1 MWRDKLAQG
10 CLISSRRQVALW
22 CWYQK
27 LGTSSFIGIVIIIA
41 ISTVRKVPA
50 LAVILSD
57 WQVAPANSPL
67 ESTLNK
73 GTTSHYFLVADSSRI
88 VSDLPNTLP
97 SNYFSVNQSN
107 AVNVPVVQRSAQL
120 PSLPSTTLPPTIFP
134 TNQTPSVS
142 VPPLQPIPTSTP
154 TPRTT
159 SQPRENPPK
168 SASPALS
175 SPLIIEFGQPLPRAT
190 SEVSMP
196 RRQRTIPSLESG
208 AVVEP

>member
-10 CLISSRRQVALW
+10 FLTSSRRQVAAW
-22 CWYQK
+22 RWYQK
-27 LGTSSFIGIVIIIA
+27 LGTSSFIGLVIIIA
-41 ISTVRKVPA
+41 ISTLRKVPA
-50 LAVILSD
+50 VAVILSD
-57 WQVAPANSPL
+57 WQLAPANSAP

-73 GTTSHYFLVADSSRI
+73 GTTSHYFLGADSSRI
-88 VSDLPNTLP
+88 LSDLPNTLA

-154 TPRTT
+154 TPRAT
-159 SQPRENPPK
+159 SQSRENPPK

-175 SPLIIEFGQPLPRAT
+175 SPLVIEFGQPLPKAT

-196 RRQRTIPSLESG
+196 RRQRTIPSLEPD

>member
-10 CLISSRRQVALW
+10 FLTSSRRQVAVW
-22 CWYQK
+22 RWYQK
-27 LGTSSFIGIVIIIA
+27 LGTSSFIGLVIIIA

-50 LAVILSD
+50 VAVISSE
-57 WQVAPANSPL
+57 WQLAPANSPL

-73 GTTSHYFLVADSSRI
+73 GTTFHYFLGAESSHI

-107 AVNVPVVQRSAQL
+107 AVNLPLVQHSAQL
-120 PSLPSTTLPPTIFP
+120 PSLPSTTLPPTVFP

-142 VPPLQPIPTSTP
+142 VPPLQPIPTSTR
-154 TPRTT
+154 TPNTT
-159 SQPRENPPK
+159 SQSRENPPK
-168 SASPALS
+168 SASPAIS
-175 SPLIIEFGQPLPRAT
+175 SPLVIEFGQPLPKAT